1 MSKEKISISEIVDLM
16 AVKHNFSRKQTEEFV
31 RMLLSTV
38 EDVLIDGEAV
48 KIKDFGTFK
57 PQWNEPRKSVD
68 VNTGEE
74 IMIPGFYK
82 VVFTPDN
89 DLKEQ
94 INRPYAHLEPVEQSI
109 STDTAVE
116 NKTEETESPLRM
128 FEEQATEIKNILSEI
143 NAMSVKKEPESEEEV
158 SENEIAENEI
168 ADELADETE
177 DKLDDNETVT
187 ETVEKNFTT
196 ETEEK
201 SQEKEEDKEPI
212 EIEEE
217 EEEEGEKEEI
227 STTNE
232 ENPTE
237 VPVISEENFIAE
249 KSEEKETNEGE
260 DNQQFIYHTL
270 TRMETRKQ
278 RKKRQKEE
286 RIERKRREIAQYF
299 TENDFNIVRE
309 VKNCDKT
316 SFPQEFSNEVIS
328 EDESPVVSVSAV
340 PAVKS
345 AAIIVPVNPPAEEI
359 HQAPPEPAEETVS
372 HRRKPIPMPSAEGLV
387 SEHKEPIPMPESTEM
402 PLGKE
407 AEATASVENIVS
419 EPENTEVVPL
429 EILSEAPAETKQ
441 EENDFISEPAESAF
455 ITQETKTSDDIQKEI
470 QRNKILEEKEDESV
484 DYTFN
489 PVEKSSKS
497 WLWIVLV
504 VGLLILATLIF
515 WQWGNIVKLKNN
527 LLAPKTEQVQ
537 DSTVNVVAKD
547 TTIVKAET
555 DTVVQPVQQAH
566 NSNDGNIFDK
576 PQTYNRFLA
585 TEEIKP
591 GKSLSYFAKQYLNS
605 PEFWVYIYEA
615 NKEIIKDPNNVPVGI
630 KVKIPEVD
638 ARLINVNNPQAI
650 TYARSLGAIYLR

>member
-143 NAMSVKKEPESEEEV
+143 NSMSVKKEPESEEEV
-158 SENEIAENEI
+158 PKNKIEENEI
-168 ADELADETE
+168 ADESANETE

-187 ETVEKNFTT
+187 ETVEKPFAT

-201 SQEKEEDKEPI
+201 SQEIEEDKEPI

-227 STTNE
+227 STTNA

-237 VPVISEENFIAE
+237 EPVISEENVIAE
-249 KSEEKETNEGE
+249 KTEEKETDEGE

-328 EDESPVVSVSAV
+328 ETESPVVSVSAV

-345 AAIIVPVNPPAEEI
+345 ATIIVPVNPPAEEI

-470 QRNKILEEKEDESV
+470 QRNKILEEKEEESV

-547 TTIVKAET
+547 TTIE
-555 DTVVQPVQQAH
+555 
-566 NSNDGNIFDK
+566 
-576 PQTYNRFLA
+576 
-585 TEEIKP
+585 
-591 GKSLSYFAKQYLNS
+591 KQKL
-605 PEFWVYIYEA
+605 
-615 NKEIIKDPNNVPVGI
+615 
-630 KVKIPEVD
+630 IP
-638 ARLINVNNPQAI
+638 
-650 TYARSLGAIYLR
+650 